1 MKFPICQVCLKN
13 NILCNACAEKVK
25 KEGIRP
31 DEIKMYRVLNK
42 ILKDQKSLKNVEIK
56 RVVGKHT
63 LFLITRKEDVSKLI
77 GRDGRIA
84 KKLSKELNRSIRI
97 IGKPDNIKD
106 FVNEVFFS
114 IPVLG
119 VNVVYTPQGKKYK
132 VRIPRVERRNLPIS
146 SDLFVNISRS
156 IFHTDVDVV
165 FE

>member
-1 MKFPICQVCLKN
+1 M
-13 NILCNACAEKVK
+13 
-25 KEGIRP
+25 
-31 DEIKMYRVLNK
+31 
-42 ILKDQKSLKNVEIK
+42 
-56 RVVGKHT
+56 
-63 LFLITRKEDVSKLI
+63 
-77 GRDGRIA
+77 
-84 KKLSKELNRSIRI
+84 
-97 IGKPDNIKD
+97 
-106 FVNEVFFS
+106 NEVFFS